1 MCKGDRVIYFDSRS
15 RSEGPATIE
24 AVHKDPQGGDFF
36 TILLPGGKEKQTER
50 ARLRHADVAAPC
62 RPVAYATPVAN
73 ATCVPP
79 APPAGAQRVVV
90 RARTVERV
98 EAAERTR
105 VGTVLKVHYLTKSA
119 YEIMKEGHCD
129 GHCFDYM
136 VRRVSPAEVIFTASA
151 LTRPAP
157 IHRRPHTALFSSR
170 YTFPGRVRCRE
181 SWAVHHLR
189 VRAPELDRKHLPL
202 PGYGTSRVAS
212 CSHLHRLGSNA
223 LPPST
228 HAHVY
233 TSGRLASR
241 RRYQSSRFSP
251 APLLQHTSRC
261 GATRSTLFCALPQ

>member
-1 MCKGDRVIYFDSRS
+1 MRTMCKGDRVIYFDSRS

-151 LTRPAP
+151 LTPC
-157 IHRRPHTALFSSR
+157 PHPPTRTCTLAVDWRVGVVTNHLGFLLLPFYSILRDVGLPDPHYSVRYLSSER
-170 YTFPGRVRCRE
+170 TPLH
-181 SWAVHHLR
+181 AATH
-189 VRAPELDRKHLPL
+189 PHLP
-202 PGYGTSRVAS
+202 
-212 CSHLHRLGSNA
+212 
-223 LPPST
+223 PPPPRNT
-228 HAHVY
+228 V
-233 TSGRLASR
+233 
-241 RRYQSSRFSP
+241 SSK
-251 APLLQHTSRC
+251 
-261 GATRSTLFCALPQ
+261 CAR